1 MCFAS
6 SHVGNALPVLSTVFA
21 FSMSTLVCAQN
32 SLPTWDTSAF
42 AYLPSKQASASLCN
56 FSSRCARRRLR
67 TIVFEKGS
75 KAEGRCVSLKRER
88 VRVWQAT
95 RQVCGV
101 WLLVHVKCVG
111 VSRMH
116 GVDGRCGW
124 MCDLLFF
131 GGAVWVQAY
140 QVVFPSW
147 FVWSI
152 CTDACA
158 FCRVMVEWAS
168 VQT

>member
-32 SLPTWDTSAF
+32 SLPTWDTSAC

-75 KAEGRCVSLKRER
+75 KARGEVREFEERTSACLASYQTSVWCVAVGACEMC
-88 VRVWQAT
+88 W
-95 RQVCGV
+95 
-101 WLLVHVKCVG
+101 CVAYA
-111 VSRMH
+111 
-116 GVDGRCGW
+116 RCGW
-124 MCDLLFF
+124 KMWLN
-131 GGAVWVQAY
+131 V
-140 QVVFPSW
+140 
-147 FVWSI
+147 
-152 CTDACA
+152 
-158 FCRVMVEWAS
+158 
-168 VQT
+168 